1 MCRISEKDKQLF
13 IDMLDRDKHSLHFLW
28 DCTAGTISTVGSTL
42 FDNISG
48 DPLDFLR
55 ESGLIDEQSMP
66 QFNVFSSRLE
76 EGVISGI
83 DCNSLSVD
91 IMMKFSPDEQA
102 SLCGFFAH
110 FLRDDG
116 GKILAVH
123 GTIRPYTQK
132 EIVNKKILVS
142 FSSDRAPQI
151 YGQEVTDMMARHPN
165 EEIAFIQFD
174 VERFK
179 LINENYGV
187 ERGDEL
193 LEFLTDTLGLICN
206 EEQPYCRL
214 TADVFMIV
222 TTFDSDQHLLEFIHR
237 LESLLSGFKDMDY
250 RLIFGVAIAEDRT
263 LHTRRH
269 GDNAGIAR
277 QSVKGSAL
285 NNIGFFNGR
294 MKNELQKKQI
304 IEEDMKNALLDNEFV
319 MYLQP
324 KYCISSGRIIG
335 AEALARWIHP
345 EKGMI
350 SPADFVPVFEENG
363 FILKLDQIIWES
375 ACRKIRDWIDK
386 GIEPVPVSVNISREY
401 IHSFDIVGFL
411 LGLVKK
417 YDIPIKLLELEITE
431 TTDAQ
436 GGVSDVVKK
445 MKDAGFTMLM
455 DDFGSGYSSLNM
467 LKTTPFDVLKI
478 DRGFLSE
485 FMESGRGR
493 KIISH
498 TISMSQDIGLDII
511 AEGVET
517 KEQAQ
522 FLHDCGCDSAQG
534 FYYSKPVTQ
543 EEFDELLL
551 KANK

>member
-42 FDNISG
+42 FDNISD

-304 IEEDMKNALLDNEFV
+304 IEEDMKNALLDNEFI

-522 FLHDCGCDSAQG
+522 FLHDCGCDAAQG
-534 FYYSKPVTQ
+534 FYYSKPVPQ
-543 EEFDELLL
+543 EEFDKLM
-551 KANK
+551 K